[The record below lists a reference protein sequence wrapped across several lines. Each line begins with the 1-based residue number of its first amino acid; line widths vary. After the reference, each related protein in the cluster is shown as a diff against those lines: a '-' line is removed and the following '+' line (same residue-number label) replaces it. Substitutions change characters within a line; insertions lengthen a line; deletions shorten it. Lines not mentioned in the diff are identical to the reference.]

1 MGNTQVNK
9 ISRGNIIEYQGQPC
23 FVLERTIHTPP
34 NLTSFC
40 TMQLRNVKTNKVV
53 HVRTNAGDSFDVMHN
68 QIVKMEFSYE
78 SQGAYAFMD
87 LETFD
92 QIELSAEV
100 IGDARKYMVPGKE
113 YNIMM
118 VEGTPMMI
126 DLPQFVEMK
135 VIEAPVAIKGDSS
148 GNVQKTVV
156 TETGLEVRTP
166 AFIKEGDSIKV
177 STSDNSY
184 QGRV

>member
-1 MGNTQVNK
+1 MANTQVNK
-9 ISRGNIIEYQGQPC
+9 ISRGNVIEHQGQPC

-40 TMQLRNVKTNKVV
+40 TMQLRNVKTSKVV
-53 HVRTNAGDSFDVMHN
+53 HVRTNAGDSFNVLHN
-68 QIVKMEFSYE
+68 TIAKMEFSYE
-78 SQGAYAFMD
+78 SQGSYAFMD
-87 LETFD
+87 LETFE
-92 QIELSAEV
+92 QLELSSEI
-100 IGDARKYMVPGKE
+100 IGDAKKYMVPGRE

-118 VEGTPMMI
+118 VEGIPMMI
-126 DLPQFVEMK
+126 DLPIYIEMK
-135 VIEAPVAIKGDSS
+135 VVDAPVAIRGDSS